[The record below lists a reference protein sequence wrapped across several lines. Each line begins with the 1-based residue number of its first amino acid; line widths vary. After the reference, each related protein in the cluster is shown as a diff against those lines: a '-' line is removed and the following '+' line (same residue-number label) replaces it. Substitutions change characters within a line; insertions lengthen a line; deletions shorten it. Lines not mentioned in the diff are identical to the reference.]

1 MRYARSAICVL
12 MGAALAAPNA
22 YAQSQTTI
30 GVLTCTSGAGI
41 EGKGVA
47 DNPDRMTCG
56 FKPTGGGAEQRY
68 SGTFKMGPNA
78 VPPAGKLVWVWSVA
92 GPETSKLPIGWL
104 AQKYVADARSA
115 LGAVM
120 VLTGKSNNAISLQAE
135 TAGGVAG
142 APVEVELKLL
152 ATPA

>member
-1 MRYARSAICVL
+1 MRYARSAKCVL

-22 YAQSQTTI
+22 YAQSQTSI

-41 EGKGVA
+41 EGKGDA
-47 DNPDRMTCG
+47 DNPNQMTCG
-56 FKPTGGGAEQRY
+56 FKPTGSGAEQRY
-68 SGTFKMGPNA
+68 SGTFKIRTERGRTGGQA
-78 VPPAGKLVWVWSVA
+78 S
-92 GPETSKLPIGWL
+92 THH
-104 AQKYVADARSA
+104 SA